1 MPGPV
6 IETLNEILRRHG
18 DARILV
24 LLHWRTRKL
33 TQIRL
38 PEDLD
43 SHDREERAW
52 VFRTTL

>member
-6 IETLNEILRRHG
+6 KETLNEILRRHG
-18 DARILV
+18 DARILI

-38 PEDLD
+38 PEDLERY
-43 SHDREERAW
+43 DREERAW